1 MDWTSFLSPNQQ
13 CQSTNES
20 QSTDHNHWPRLI
32 LSSSTTGL
40 LMEGALVYFLQ
51 LFWENLL
58 GMNGTIFEGP
68 DILPV
73 TQPTVSKH

>member
-1 MDWTSFLSPNQQ
+1 MDWMSFLPPNQQ

-20 QSTDHNHWPRLI
+20 QSTDPDHWPGLV

-40 LMEGALVYFLQ
+40 LMEGALVFFLQ
-51 LFWENLL
+51 LFCENLL
-58 GMNGTIFEGP
+58 GMNGTNFEGP
-68 DILPV
+68 DVLPV